1 MRMKCSLAMSLL
13 ALLTACSDGGN
24 EGPDDGTT
32 DTSSTGSGDV
42 SPDTGTV
49 DTSADDS
56 SSTDTGAEADSSQ
69 NDTSVADT
77 GAEDA
82 ASDTATPIA
91 PDPSEGDRF
100 CLVDEPAADAL
111 WIYGSGKRCYA
122 ITLPDP
128 WDPANETTLSSACSS
143 VMVNSVSSRG
153 QLVDACPA
161 EDIVGVCPS
170 LQLSGLPAWQGYRTK
185 AFVYD
190 SPITP
195 DVASLARNSLSTC
208 DTQDG
213 PILAPDGSERRA
225 VCTGSATATFTPSDG
240 AATEQTFTVPLC
252 SYKRIADR
260 IEYNIPI
267 ISDQGLASQR
277 TFTLRVTRQAGA
289 FDRVGGLG
297 TPVGI
302 LNLGGFWQTAPGVTQ
317 GLEVTNFD
325 ENGAGLTATYDLQM
339 SDVLNPARTATMRGT
354 LQIAF
359 PVGTP

>member
-1 MRMKCSLAMSLL
+1 MS
-13 ALLTACSDGGN
+13 ACSEDSSGGSPRPGTQPGDTGATDAGDGAVN
-24 EGPDDGTT
+24 PDTSPDDG
-32 DTSSTGSGDV
+32 SS
-42 SPDTGTV
+42 
-49 DTSADDS
+49 AE
-56 SSTDTGAEADSSQ
+56 TGAEADSSQ

-111 WIYGSGKRCYA
+111 WVYGSGKRCYA
-122 ITLPDP
+122 ITLPDS

-170 LQLSGLPAWQGYRTK
+170 LHLSGLPAWQGYRTK
-185 AFVYD
+185 AFVYG

-195 DVASLARNSLSTC
+195 DVASLARNSLATC

-225 VCTGSATATFTPSDG
+225 VCAGSATATFTPSDG

-267 ISDQGLASQR
+267 IAYQGLASQR

-317 GLEVTNFD
+317 GLEVTNFE

-354 LQIAF
+354 LQIEF